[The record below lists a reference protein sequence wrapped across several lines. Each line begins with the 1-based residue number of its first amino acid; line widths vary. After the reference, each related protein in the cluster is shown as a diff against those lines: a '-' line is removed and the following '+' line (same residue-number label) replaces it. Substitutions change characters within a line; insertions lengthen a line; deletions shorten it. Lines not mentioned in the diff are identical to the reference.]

1 MSYAFVNRPTVKL
14 DIVEATDYYKSISP
28 TLAKQFLSR
37 VREAKIHIA
46 LTPYGFQVKYNQVR
60 TLLLKQFPYH
70 IHYLIDDTQNKI
82 IILAVIHAYKNPHDY
97 SNK

>member
-37 VREAKIHIA
+37 VREAK
-46 LTPYGFQVKYNQVR
+46 TEMV
-60 TLLLKQFPYH
+60 
-70 IHYLIDDTQNKI
+70 
-82 IILAVIHAYKNPHDY
+82 
-97 SNK
+97 